1 MMGYW
6 GDWMMTAWLLWG
18 GLGLLVVAG
27 LAVGVTLLA
36 TSLTRRADRPGRAVT
51 QGDAVDVLR
60 MRLAR
65 GEIDDE
71 EYERRLA
78 TLNGRETPGRFG

>member
-1 MMGYW
+1 MGYW
-6 GDWMMTAWLLWG
+6 GDGMMTTMLLWSS
-18 GLGLLVVAG
+18 LGVLVIAG
-27 LAVGVTLLA
+27 LAVGLTLLV
-36 TSLTRRADRPGRAVT
+36 TSLTRRPDRPGRAVA

-65 GEIDDE
+65 GEIDDQ

-78 TLNGRETPGRFG
+78 TLNGRETPGLSG

>member
-1 MMGYW
+1 MV
-6 GDWMMTAWLLWG
+6 AWG
-18 GLGLLVVAG
+18 GLGVLVIAG

-36 TSLTRRADRPGRAVT
+36 TSLARRPERRGSAVA

-78 TLNGRETPGRFG
+78 TLNGSETPGRAG

>member
-6 GDWMMTAWLLWG
+6 GDGMMTTMLVWSA
-18 GLGLLVVAG
+18 LGVLVIAG
-27 LAVGVTLLA
+27 LAVGVTLLV
-36 TSLTRRADRPGRAVT
+36 TSLTRRADRPGRAAA

-78 TLNGRETPGRFG
+78 TLNGRETPGRAG